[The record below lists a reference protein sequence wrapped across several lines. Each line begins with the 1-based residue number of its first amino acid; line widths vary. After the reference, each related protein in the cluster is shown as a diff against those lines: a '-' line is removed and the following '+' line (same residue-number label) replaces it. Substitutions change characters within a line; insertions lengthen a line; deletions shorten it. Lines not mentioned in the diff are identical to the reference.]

1 MEKKVNQI
9 KDKPWLMRT
18 YSGYA
23 SAKESNNLYRGN
35 MAKGQ
40 TGLSI
45 AFDLPTQTGYDSDH
59 ILAHGEV
66 GKLGVPMRNYEDM
79 EVLFDQIPMEKINT
93 SMTINAPTAWVLAL
107 YIAIAKKQGADISGL
122 RGTVQ
127 NDILKEYL
135 SRGTYIFPPK
145 PSMRLTADVISYT
158 VNNIPKWNPINICS
172 YHLQESGST
181 PVQELAYTLANA
193 MTVLDSVKE
202 RDDVRPEDFPKVVGR
217 ISFFLNAGIRF
228 VEEICKVR
236 VFTKMWDRI
245 CKDHYGVEDPK
256 LRKFRYGVQVNSLGL
271 TERQPE
277 NNIARII
284 YEFLSVVLSK
294 NARARSIQL
303 PAWNE
308 AFGLPRKWDQ
318 QWSLRLQQIMA
329 FETDLLEYDDI
340 FEGSEVISRKE
351 KELEEEAAAEL
362 KMIMEMG
369 GAIEALENGYM
380 KRNLVKS
387 NAKRLREIETGQR
400 IVAGVNKFIEGEPSP
415 LTENTAQSFL
425 SVDDAV
431 ETQQITS
438 LKHFRKSRDQNK
450 VAFALDHLRESIM
463 AQENIMVAS
472 IECAEAGVTTGEWA
486 DTLRDVFGEYRA
498 PTGISGVLIGK
509 LDNENILR
517 LRAKIQQLN
526 EALGRN
532 LKLLIGKPG
541 LDGHSNGA
549 EQIAVKA
556 REVGMEVVYEGIR
569 LTPEKI
575 AESALQEGVHVVG
588 LSILS
593 GSHLSLVPEVIGCMK
608 QRGLEN
614 IPIVLGGII
623 PKQDIP
629 KMDLNIIRRVYAP
642 KDFDLNKIMNEII
655 DVVAHANNIELSVT
669 EGNTGDS

>member
-1 MEKKVNQI
+1 MRKMNQI

-23 SAKESNNLYRGN
+23 SAQESNKLYRDN

-66 GKLGVPMRNYEDM
+66 GKLGVPMRNIEDM

-107 YIAIAKKQGADISGL
+107 YIAAAKKQGTAISGL

-145 PSMRLTADVISYT
+145 PSMRLTAEVISYT

-172 YHLQESGST
+172 YHLQESGAT

-193 MTVLDSVKE
+193 MSVLDSVKA
-202 RDDVRPEDFPKVVGR
+202 RDDVRSEDFPRVVGR

-228 VEEICKVR
+228 IEEICKVR

-245 CKDHYGVEDPK
+245 CKDYYGVEDPK
-256 LRKFRYGVQVNSLGL
+256 LRQFRYGVQVNSLGL

-284 YEFLSVVLSK
+284 YEFISVVLSK
-294 NARARSIQL
+294 KARARSIQL

-362 KMIMEMG
+362 KIIMEMG

-380 KRNLVKS
+380 KRNLVQS
-387 NAKRLREIETGQR
+387 NAKRLREIETKKR
-400 IVAGVNKFIEGEPSP
+400 IVVGVNKFVEGESSP
-415 LTENTAQSFL
+415 LTENIVQSFL
-425 SVDDAV
+425 TVDDAV
-431 ETQQITS
+431 EAEQISS
-438 LKHFRKSRDQNK
+438 LERFRKSRDKNK
-450 VAFALDHLRESIM
+450 VAFALDHLGESVI
-463 AQENIMVAS
+463 AGENIMDAS
-472 IECAEAGVTTGEWA
+472 IKCAEAGVTTGEWA

-498 PTGISGVLIGK
+498 PTGISGVLMGK
-509 LDNENILR
+509 LDNEDIAHLR
-517 LRAKIQQLN
+517 SKIQQLN

-556 REVGMEVVYEGIR
+556 REAGMEVVYEGIR

-593 GSHLSLVPEVIGCMK
+593 GSHLSLVPEVIRCMK
-608 QRGLEN
+608 QRGLEG

-629 KMDLNIIRRVYAP
+629 KMDLSIIRRVYAP
-642 KDFDLNKIMNEII
+642 RDFDLNRIMNEII
-655 DVVAHANNIELSVT
+655 DVVAQANDIKLSET
-669 EGNTGDS
+669 EGNIRDS

>member
-93 SMTINAPTAWVLAL
+93 SMTINAPAAWVLAL
-107 YIAIAKKQGADISGL
+107 YIATAKKQGADISGL
-122 RGTVQ
+122 RGTIQ

-145 PSMRLTADVISYT
+145 PSMRLTADVISYA

-172 YHLQESGST
+172 YHLQESGAT

-245 CKDHYGVEDPK
+245 CRDHYGVEDPK

-340 FEGSEVISRKE
+340 FEGSEVISKKE
-351 KELEEEAAAEL
+351 KELAEEAEAEL

-387 NAKRLREIETGQR
+387 NAKRLREIETGKR

-425 SVDDAV
+425 TVDDAV
-431 ETQQITS
+431 EAQQISS
-438 LKHFRKSRDQNK
+438 LKRFRKSRDPHK
-450 VAFALDHLRESIM
+450 VTFALDHLRESIM

-472 IECAEAGVTTGEWA
+472 IKCAEAGVTTGEWA

-509 LDNENILR
+509 LDNDNVLR

-608 QRGLEN
+608 QRGLES
-614 IPIVLGGII
+614 IPIVMGGII

-642 KDFDLNKIMNEII
+642 KDFDLNKIMNEIT

-669 EGNTGDS
+669 EDNTGDS

>member
-1 MEKKVNQI
+1 MNPI

-18 YSGYA
+18 YAGYA
-23 SAKESNNLYRGN
+23 SAKESNRLYREN

-66 GKLGVPMRNYEDM
+66 GKLGVPMRNIEDM
-79 EVLFDQIPMEKINT
+79 EVLFDQIPMGKINT

-107 YIAIAKKQGADISGL
+107 YIAAAKKQGAAISEL

-158 VNNIPKWNPINICS
+158 INNIPKWNPINICS
-172 YHLQESGST
+172 YHLQESGAT

-193 MTVLDSVKE
+193 MSVLDSIKAK
-202 RDDVRPEDFPKVVGR
+202 DDVRPEDFPRVVGR

-228 VEEICKVR
+228 IEEICKVR
-236 VFTKMWDRI
+236 AFTKMWDRI
-245 CKDHYGVEDPK
+245 CKDHYGVADPK
-256 LRKFRYGVQVNSLGL
+256 LRQFRYGVQVNSLNL
-271 TERQPE
+271 TQRQPE

-294 NARARSIQL
+294 SARARSIQL

-340 FEGSEVISRKE
+340 FNGSEVISRKE
-351 KELEEEAAAEL
+351 KDLEEEATAVL
-362 KMIMEMG
+362 KTIMDMG

-380 KRNLVKS
+380 KRNLVQS
-387 NAKRLREIETGQR
+387 NAKRLREIETEKR
-400 IVAGVNKFIEGEPSP
+400 IVVGVNKFLEGEPSP
-415 LTENTAQSFL
+415 LTENMTQSFL
-425 SVDDAV
+425 TVDDAA
-431 ETQQITS
+431 ETDQIRS
-438 LKHFRKSRDQNK
+438 LQRFRESRDQNQ
-450 VAFALDHLRESIM
+450 VTSALEYLKEAIL
-463 AQENIMVAS
+463 AEENIMNAS
-472 IECAEAGVTTGEWA
+472 IKCAEAGVTTGEWA

-498 PTGISGVLIGK
+498 PTGISGVLMGK
-509 LDNENILR
+509 LDNADIVR
-517 LRAKIQQLN
+517 LRAKIHQLN

-556 REVGMEVVYEGIR
+556 KEVGMEVVYEGIR

-593 GSHLSLVPEVIGCMK
+593 GSHLSLVPEVIRCMQ
-608 QRGLEN
+608 QRGLES

-623 PKQDIP
+623 PNQDIP
-629 KMDLNIIRRVYAP
+629 KMDLNVVRRVYSP
-642 KDFDLNKIMNEII
+642 GDFDLNRIMNEIT
-655 DVVAHANNIELSVT
+655 DVVARANDIELSET
-669 EGNTGDS
+669 KGDIRDG

>member
-1 MEKKVNQI
+1 MRKMNQI

-23 SAKESNNLYRGN
+23 SAQESNKLYRDN

-66 GKLGVPMRNYEDM
+66 GKLGVPMRNIEDM

-107 YIAIAKKQGADISGL
+107 YIAAAKKKGIAISSL

-145 PSMRLTADVISYT
+145 PSMRLTAEVISYT

-172 YHLQESGST
+172 YHLQESGAT

-193 MTVLDSVKE
+193 MSVLDSVKA
-202 RDDVRPEDFPKVVGR
+202 RDDVRPEDFPRVVGR

-228 VEEICKVR
+228 IEEICKVR

-245 CKDHYGVEDPK
+245 CKDYYGVEDPK
-256 LRKFRYGVQVNSLGL
+256 LRQFRYGVQVNSLGL

-284 YEFLSVVLSK
+284 YEFISVVLSK
-294 NARARSIQL
+294 KARARSIQL

-362 KMIMEMG
+362 KIIMEMG

-380 KRNLVKS
+380 KRNLVQS
-387 NAKRLREIETGQR
+387 NAKRLREIETEKR
-400 IVAGVNKFIEGEPSP
+400 IVVGVNKFVEGESSP
-415 LTENTAQSFL
+415 LTENIVQSFL
-425 SVDDAV
+425 TVDDAV
-431 ETQQITS
+431 EAEQISS
-438 LKHFRKSRDQNK
+438 LERFRKSRDKNK
-450 VAFALDHLRESIM
+450 VAFALDHLGESVI
-463 AQENIMVAS
+463 AGENIMDAS
-472 IECAEAGVTTGEWA
+472 IKCAEAGVTTGEWA

-498 PTGISGVLIGK
+498 PTGISGVLMGK
-509 LDNENILR
+509 LDNEDIAR
-517 LRAKIQQLN
+517 LRSKIQQLN

-556 REVGMEVVYEGIR
+556 REAGMEVVYEGIR

-593 GSHLSLVPEVIGCMK
+593 GSHLSLVPEVIRCMK
-608 QRGLEN
+608 QRGLEG

-629 KMDLNIIRRVYAP
+629 KMDLSSIRRVYAP
-642 KDFDLNKIMNEII
+642 RDFDLNRIMNEII
-655 DVVAHANNIELSVT
+655 EVVAQANDIKLSET
-669 EGNTGDS
+669 EGNIRDS

>member
-1 MEKKVNQI
+1 MNQI
-9 KDKPWLMRT
+9 TDKPWLMRT

-23 SAKESNNLYRGN
+23 SAQESNTLYREN

-66 GKLGVPMRNYEDM
+66 GKLGVPMRHIEDM
-79 EVLFDQIPMEKINT
+79 EVLFDQIPMGQINT

-107 YIAIAKKQGADISGL
+107 YIAAAKKQGVAISGL

-158 VNNIPKWNPINICS
+158 INTIPKWNPINICS
-172 YHLQESGST
+172 YHLQESGAT

-193 MTVLDSVKE
+193 MSVLDTVKARE
-202 RDDVRPEDFPKVVGR
+202 DVQPEDFPRVVGR

-228 VEEICKVR
+228 IEEICKVR

-256 LRKFRYGVQVNSLGL
+256 LRQFRYGVQVNSLNL

-294 NARARSIQL
+294 HARARSIQL

-340 FEGSEVISRKE
+340 FEGSEVISKKE

-362 KMIMEMG
+362 KIIMEMG

-380 KRNLVKS
+380 KRNLVRS
-387 NAKRLREIETGQR
+387 NAKRLRDIESEKR
-400 IVAGVNKFIEGEPSP
+400 IVVGVNKFLEGEPSP
-415 LTENTAQSFL
+415 LTENMAQSFL
-425 SVDDAV
+425 AVDDAV
-431 ETQQITS
+431 ETEQITS
-438 LKHFRKSRDQNK
+438 LKRFRESRDQNR
-450 VAFALDHLRESIM
+450 VTSALEHLKESVI
-463 AQENIMVAS
+463 AGENIMDAS
-472 IECAEAGVTTGEWA
+472 IKCAEVGVTTGEWA
-486 DTLRDVFGEYRA
+486 DTLRDIFGEYRA
-498 PTGISGVLIGK
+498 PTGISGVLMGK
-509 LDNENILR
+509 LDNDDMVR
-517 LRAKIQQLN
+517 LQAKIQQLN

-556 REVGMEVVYEGIR
+556 KEVGMEVVYEGIR

-588 LSILS
+588 LSVLS
-593 GSHLSLVPEVIGCMK
+593 GSHLSLVPEVIRCMK
-608 QRGLEN
+608 QRGLN
-614 IPIVLGGII
+614 RIPIVLGGII

-629 KMDLNIIRRVYAP
+629 KMDLNIIQRVYTP
-642 KDFDLNKIMNEII
+642 RDFDLNKIMNEITE
-655 DVVAHANNIELSVT
+655 VVAQANDIKLLET
-669 EGNTGDS
+669 EGDSRDR